1 MISCLLIDD
10 EPLALQVLEDFV
22 NKIPYLR
29 LAGKFEEPLLAL
41 HSLEQQKIDLLFLDI
56 RMPDISGINFFKS
69 LPYKPEVIF
78 TTAYS
83 EFAIDGFE
91 LKAMDYLLK
100 PISFEKFVTACN
112 RVKDFLDTKGL
123 KNLKTR
129 DYFFINVAHKLHKI
143 IYNDIL
149 YLEGFKDYT
158 KIYLS
163 TSSSPVLVLHNLK
176 YFEELLQEN
185 EFIRIHRSYIVPIRA
200 LNTISRKAVTIGNKS
215 LPVGDNYRDNLFYM
229 VQHVAKANMPPGNC
243 IISRT

>member
-1 MISCLLIDD
+1 MINCLLIDD

-22 NKIPYLR
+22 NKTPYLK
-29 LAGKFEEPLLAL
+29 LAGKYEEPLLAL
-41 HSLEQQKIDLLFLDI
+41 PLLETQKIDLLFLDI
-56 RMPDISGINFFKS
+56 KMPDISGIDFFKS

-83 EFAIDGFE
+83 EFAMDGFE

-100 PISFEKFVTACN
+100 PISFEKFITACN
-112 RVKDFLDTKGL
+112 RVKDLLEIRNIKSL
-123 KNLKTR
+123 KSR

-143 IYNDIL
+143 FYNEIL

-163 TSSSPVLVLHNLK
+163 NSTSPLLVLHNLK

-185 EFIRIHRSYIVPIRA
+185 EFIRIHRSYIVPIRM
-200 LNTISRKAVTIGNKS
+200 LNTISRKSVTIGSRS
-215 LPVGDNYRDNLFYM
+215 LPVSDNYRDNLFSS
-229 VQHVAKANMPPGNC
+229 VQ
-243 IISRT
+243 RTTD